1 MLCLCW
7 QGNKRLGTASEPCS
21 LYRSPDNLHQ
31 HRVAVD
37 GVSSVN
43 YSFAAQSISQSR
55 EGFLQ
60 YTGYATAH
68 GKFSK
73 DVLSL
78 EGY

>member
-1 MLCLCW
+1 MSLALCP
-7 QGNKRLGTASEPCS
+7 G
-21 LYRSPDNLHQ
+21 NLHQ
-31 HRVAVD
+31 HHVAVD
-37 GVSSVN
+37 GYSSVN

-68 GKFSK
+68 GKFAL